1 MIRRPPRSTR
11 TDTRFPYTTLFLSP
25 TPGPY
30 GLSNLHARLGRMVP
44 GHALLHDSRRPGEPG
59 ALSLPHGPGCLASGH
74 AAAAPTRREDDMAP
88 REASAASRS
97 EEHTSEL
104 QSLMRISSAVICLK
118 KKKAITLSNTTTEN
132 RP

>member
-11 TDTRFPYTTLFLSP
+11 TDTLFPYTTLFRSEGP

-44 GHALLHDSRRPGEPG
+44 GHALLHDSGRPGEPG

-74 AAAAPTRREDDMAP
+74 AAGDARSAPLQPDKIGRESC
-88 REASAASRS
+88 RERVC
-97 EEHTSEL
+97 
-104 QSLMRISSAVICLK
+104 QYV
-118 KKKAITLSNTTTEN
+118 
-132 RP
+132 